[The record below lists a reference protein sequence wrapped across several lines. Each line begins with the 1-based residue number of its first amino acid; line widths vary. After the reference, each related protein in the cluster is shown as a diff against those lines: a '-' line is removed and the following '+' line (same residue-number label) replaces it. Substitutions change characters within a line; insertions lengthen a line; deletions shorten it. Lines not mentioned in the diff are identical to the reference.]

1 MKPKSKKIR
10 NERGRPLPITATN
23 TGKRGAG
30 GSSSYSNKL
39 LKFYDDSNDILLVGE
54 GDFSFTKAL
63 LLPPHSCA
71 PDRITTTVFDS
82 RDDLREKYPDTAE
95 TNIKFLEEYTVSE
108 KAVKHNNDKSE
119 SEEDYEHYYPHS
131 DEEQEHYNAD
141 AATDGHSDVP
151 EKVKILY
158 KVDAT
163 ALTKTKHLRKRKFDC
178 CVFNFPHTGSG
189 IKDQDRNILKNQE
202 LLAGFFKSVISV
214 LKPRGTVVVT
224 IFDGPPYSLWNLK
237 DLAKASGFET
247 VRSGKF
253 VWDHYEDYKHR
264 KTSGMGET
272 TKKSQERDARTYIF
286 RLLDPAKKDTAPPAN
301 LKRKQG
307 RNRKDDKRT
316 KRTRDD
322 SSDSA
327 DDD

>member
-10 NERGRPLPITATN
+10 NQRGRPLPIIATN
-23 TGKRGAG
+23 MGKERGG
-30 GSSSYSNKL
+30 GGPSYSNKL
-39 LKFYDDSNDILLVGE
+39 LKFYDDSDDILLVGE

-63 LLPPHSCA
+63 LLPPHSCS
-71 PDRITTTVFDS
+71 PDRITATVFDS

-95 TNIKFLEEYTVSE
+95 TNIVFLEEYTLSE
-108 KAVKHNNDKSE
+108 NPAKRNNDKSE
-119 SEEDYEHYYPHS
+119 GEEDYPDI
-131 DEEQEHYNAD
+131 DEEQEQYNAD

-151 EKVKILY
+151 KKVKLLF

-163 ALTKTKHLRKRKFDC
+163 ALAKTKYLRKRKFDC

-189 IKDQDRNILKNQE
+189 ITDQDRNILKNQE
-202 LLAGFFKSVISV
+202 LLAGFFKSVISI
-214 LKPRGTVVVT
+214 LDPRGTVVVT
-224 IFDGPPYSLWNLK
+224 LFDGPPYSLWNLK
-237 DLAKASGFET
+237 ELAKAAGFET

-253 VWDHYEDYKHR
+253 VWDHYEGYKHR
-264 KTSGMGET
+264 KTSGIGET
-272 TKKSQERDARTYIF
+272 TKKSQERDARLYIF
-286 RLLDPAKKDTAPPAN
+286 RLIDSANKDNAPPAN

-307 RNRKDDKRT
+307 RNRKDAKRA
-316 KRTRDD
+316 KRRKDE